1 MMKQS
6 IYLTL
11 TLALG
16 LTLASCS
23 KDQLSERSVLPPVSE
38 QQSELDRWCQEH
50 ITRPY
55 QAEVIYRWDRNYA
68 ERSTHTYPPR
78 LEQVRPVLEAL
89 EATVLSLYRDKQF
102 FTSSDFIPAHP
113 LLHIYLYGGAN
124 RDGQGVDLLFNRKAP
139 SIELYI
145 YNVDTFSPTNPVEVY
160 RLVRSAQ
167 HQIGRHLM
175 TIHPYDHDRFLS
187 LGSDRYSSTTEP
199 FADAYRSY
207 EKSGRLREGLGLN
220 RYAYSRGFYSILGML
235 GAREDLA
242 EMYSVTLTE
251 TPAAITRAEQD
262 AAIPDDADGDEEA
275 KRRYAEEAKIAH
287 ETFVQKRAFLSK
299 YIEEAWRIPL
309 QRLQLQSLQLMN
321 QYLDKH
327 HATQP

>member
-1 MMKQS
+1 M
-6 IYLTL
+6 
-11 TLALG
+11 
-16 LTLASCS
+16 
-23 KDQLSERSVLPPVSE
+23 
-38 QQSELDRWCQEH
+38 
-50 ITRPY
+50 
-55 QAEVIYRWDRNYA
+55 
-68 ERSTHTYPPR
+68 
-78 LEQVRPVLEAL
+78 
-89 EATVLSLYRDKQF
+89 
-102 FTSSDFIPAHP
+102 
-113 LLHIYLYGGAN
+113 
-124 RDGQGVDLLFNRKAP
+124 
-139 SIELYI
+139 
-145 YNVDTFSPTNPVEVY
+145 EVY
-160 RLVRSAQ
+160 RLIRSAQ

-187 LGSDRYSSTTEP
+187 LGPNRYSSTTEP

-251 TPAAITRAEQD
+251 TPAAITQAEQD
-262 AAIPDDADGDEEA
+262 AAVPDDANGDEDA
-275 KRRYAEEAKIAH
+275 KRRYAEEAKVAH

>member
-1 MMKQS
+1 M
-6 IYLTL
+6 
-11 TLALG
+11 
-16 LTLASCS
+16 
-23 KDQLSERSVLPPVSE
+23 
-38 QQSELDRWCQEH
+38 
-50 ITRPY
+50 
-55 QAEVIYRWDRNYA
+55 
-68 ERSTHTYPPR
+68 
-78 LEQVRPVLEAL
+78 
-89 EATVLSLYRDKQF
+89 
-102 FTSSDFIPAHP
+102 
-113 LLHIYLYGGAN
+113 
-124 RDGQGVDLLFNRKAP
+124 
-139 SIELYI
+139 
-145 YNVDTFSPTNPVEVY
+145 EVY

-175 TIHPYDHDRFLS
+175 TIHPYDHNRFLS

-207 EKSGRLREGLGLN
+207 EKAGRLREGLGLN

-262 AAIPDDADGDEEA
+262 AAIPDDADSDEEA

-309 QRLQLQSLQLMN
+309 QRLQLQSLQLMT